1 MLHLIHLLE
10 GALLLYYTPPWECLA
25 IVLYCTLPLPMAA
38 LLLYSPYIVLYTY
51 LRGLVLYYTPAWGDL
66 VLYYIVLYTFLKGPC
81 YCTIMYYTLT
91 WGGPAIVLVTGGGGR
106 LSHFH
111 QLSKLFYS
119 ILCPNMKIKKK
130 NQHFIINVDW
140 FSIISTPQT
149 IYTQWNN
156 LTNSTHG
163 YVIPRKSFFMLSDC
177 WNWQSIGIWLSFV
190 NKPAIYWPTPWDQ

>member
-10 GALLLYYTPPWECLA
+10 GALLLYYTPTWECLA

-51 LRGLVLYYTPAWGDL
+51 LRGLVLYYTPTWGDF
-66 VLYYIVLYTFLKGPC
+66 VLYYIELYTYLRGPC
-81 YCTIMYYTLT
+81 YCPGDWRRRQALPFS
-91 WGGPAIVLVTGGGGR
+91 PAVQTVL
-106 LSHFH
+106 LHP
-111 QLSKLFYS
+111 LSKYE
-119 ILCPNMKIKKK
+119 NKKK
-130 NQHFIINVDW
+130 QHFIINVDW
-140 FSIISTPQT
+140 FSITSTPQT

-156 LTNSTHG
+156 MTNSTHG